1 MIIFAGVDGTS
12 GETGTAEIPGS
23 YQKTFYNSFV
33 NRLHRNELVEFDD
46 TWYLRGPY
54 TDGFDTAARAEA
66 CYNWVKTSVK
76 FNGAK
81 AIFLAGYSRGGAA
94 VIEVAKWLK
103 ERDNI
108 KVECLV
114 LFDAVDRT
122 NTLGDPYFRNTRIV
136 DTVSRVIHPKRNQLT
151 TFSRLTFGSCG
162 SRFEDRDRTIEFTSY
177 FFATHGGLGGVPW
190 TEAVNPYLGIPNP
203 TIWEFGEPGS
213 THVTPWRDQAGA
225 ADVWA
230 WTKPH
235 IAFAFY
241 QCRERLAREAETR
254 PNPGFEIPERGMP
267 GGGVGGHVPERGHD
281 GREKRYYIVQSG
293 DWLSKIAEKYYG
305 DIMKYKPLHKANISV
320 IGPDPNKIEPRQRL
334 WIPYPDELSKFN

>member
-12 GETGTAEIPGS
+12 SESGSAGIPGD
-23 YQKTFYNSFV
+23 YQKSFKNSFV
-33 NRLHRNELVEFDD
+33 NRLYRNELVGFDD
-46 TWYLRGPY
+46 SWYLRGPY
-54 TDGFDTAARAEA
+54 TSGLDTAERAR
-66 CYNWVKTSVK
+66 CCFNWVKASFK

-81 AIFLAGYSRGGAA
+81 AVFLAGYSRGGAA

-103 ERDNI
+103 EEENI
-108 KVECLV
+108 PVECLI

-136 DTVSRVIHPKRNQLT
+136 DTVKKVIHPKRNQLT

-162 SRFEDRDRTIEFTSY
+162 SRIEDTNKTTQFTQL

-190 TEAVNPYLGIPNP
+190 FDAVNPYLGTPTF
-203 TIWEFGEPGS
+203 TIWEFGEPLA
-213 THVTPWRDQAGA
+213 THVTPTADKNGADQ
-225 ADVWA
+225 VWS
-230 WTKPH
+230 WTKSH
-235 IAFAFY
+235 IAFAFQ
-241 QCRERLAREAETR
+241 QCKERLAREAETR
-254 PNPGFEIPERGMP
+254 PHPGFEIPERTMP

-305 DIMKYKPLHKANISV
+305 DMMKYKPLHRANEGV
-320 IGPDPNKIEPRQRL
+320 IGPDPNKIEPRQKL
-334 WIPYPDELSKFN
+334 WIPYPDELRKFQ